1 MRIALL
7 MMLAMLAWLCPLSGM
22 AGERCIA
29 IDGDTLVCNHQK
41 VRLTNVYAAELNE
54 PGGRAAKRRLQAL
67 VTSGEVALR
76 AFGQDRYGRTLAEV
90 YVNGR
95 RIEQADIG
103 PRGGRGTR
111 WRGDRH
117 HLAHIRKVRY
127 PGVRAYRVSALKNI
141 PRFFA

>member
-1 MRIALL
+1 MRTALFAL
-7 MMLAMLAWLCPLSGM
+7 VFLCPLGAI

-54 PGGRAAKRRLQAL
+54 SGGHAAKRRLQVL
-67 VTSGEVALR
+67 VASGEVALR
-76 AFGQDRYGRTLAEV
+76 PFGRDRYGRTLAEV

-103 PRGGRGTR
+103 PRAGRGAY
-111 WRGDRH
+111 WHGDRH
-117 HLAHIRKVRY
+117 HVIRIRNPRTQAKEPRIVVR
-127 PGVRAYRVSALKNI
+127 
-141 PRFFA
+141 

>member
-7 MMLAMLAWLCPLSGM
+7 TLACLCPLGGI

-54 PGGRAAKRRLQAL
+54 AGGYAAKRRLQL
-67 VTSGEVALR
+67 IVSSGEVVLR
-76 AFGQDRYGRTLAEV
+76 PYGRDRYGRTLAEV

-95 RIEQADIG
+95 RIEQVDIG
-103 PRGGRGTR
+103 PRAGRGAR
-111 WRGDRH
+111 WYGDRH
-117 HLAHIRKVRY
+117 HQFGLRKT
-127 PGVRAYRVSALKNI
+127 PPAPTAGQN
-141 PRFFA
+141 PRH

>member
-7 MMLAMLAWLCPLSGM
+7 MLAWLCPLSGM

-54 PGGRAAKRRLQAL
+54 PGGRAAKRRLQGL

-90 YVNGR
+90 YVNGK

-103 PRGGRGTR
+103 PRAGRGAR
-111 WRGDRH
+111 WQGDRH
-117 HLAHIRKVRY
+117 RLAHIRKARY
-127 PGVRAYRVSALKNI
+127 PGVRSYRVSALKNI